1 MHRQL
6 QNFKKCNIKLKIA
19 KLCVDKSVNLDTYFD
34 TTVLKIHQGIFLQTC
49 SFYLMLPLISA
60 ITIYNFVEK
69 VKILLTRKS

>member
-19 KLCVDKSVNLDTYFD
+19 KICVDKSVNLGHLDTYFD

-49 SFYLMLPLISA
+49 SF
-60 ITIYNFVEK
+60 T
-69 VKILLTRKS
+69 